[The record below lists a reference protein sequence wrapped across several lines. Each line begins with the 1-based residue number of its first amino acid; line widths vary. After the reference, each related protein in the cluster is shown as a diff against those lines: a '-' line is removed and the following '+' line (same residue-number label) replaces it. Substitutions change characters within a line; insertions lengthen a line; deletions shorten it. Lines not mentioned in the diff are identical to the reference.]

1 MAKLLSKQ
9 QIGRAVKPIQDVA
22 TRWWSTYSMVE
33 RLIRLKAYLAI
44 LSEEGEL
51 DINLNDD
58 QWIIATNLKI
68 LLQPF
73 MIAQRLLEGE
83 AYVTVSLIPY
93 SIYKIRKGLTNAIGA
108 EHSSQHVISTGRN
121 MLQKFNDIFGTG
133 VQGIGLD

>member
-1 MAKLLSKQ
+1 
-9 QIGRAVKPIQDVA
+9 
-22 TRWWSTYSMVE
+22 MVE